1 MLRMVSRFVIAVRT
15 SNMDML
21 WLYIY
26 MYVYIY
32 IHMYIHIHTYI
43 ICTLLN
49 LNKQLPNSML
59 LN

>member
-1 MLRMVSRFVIAVRT
+1 
-15 SNMDML
+15 MDML

-43 ICTLLN
+43 HNMYLAQSEQAAPKLHASELN
-49 LNKQLPNSML
+49 IGSML
-59 LN
+59 